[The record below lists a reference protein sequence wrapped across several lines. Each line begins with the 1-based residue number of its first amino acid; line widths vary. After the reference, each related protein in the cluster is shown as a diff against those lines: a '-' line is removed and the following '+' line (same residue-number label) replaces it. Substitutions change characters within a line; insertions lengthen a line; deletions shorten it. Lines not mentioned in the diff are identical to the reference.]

1 MVPLSKSLLIVDD
14 NTYMRRALSRL
25 FARETDFAVCAEA
38 QNGKEAIEKAK
49 ELKPDLVVMDLSM
62 PVMNGL
68 EATRLLKR
76 LMPTLPV
83 ILFSEYSSA
92 ITPEEAHSAG
102 VAALVSKAQHATTL
116 VRAARDLLD
125 HTVA

>member
-1 MVPLSKSLLIVDD
+1 MATPSKSLLIVDD
-14 NTYMRRALSRL
+14 NAYMRHALSRL
-25 FARETDFAVCAEA
+25 FGREGDLAVCGEA

-49 ELKPDLVVMDLSM
+49 ALKPDLVVMDLSM

-92 ITPEEAHSAG
+92 ITHEEAHSAG
-102 VAALVSKAQHATTL
+102 VAALVSKGQHASTL
-116 VRAARDLLD
+116 VLAARDLLH